1 MAETMKVD
9 LTADE
14 VRALAW
20 ACASTAKIILN
31 NVRDFQAMGL
41 SNGVVDRDGDR
52 ELEALRTAGAKLAAL
67 HYIDWI
73 EEQVAA
79 EEGK

>member
-9 LTADE
+9 LTVDE
-14 VRALAW
+14 IRALAW

-41 SNGVVDRDGDR
+41 SNGVVDREGDR
-52 ELEALRTAGAKLAAL
+52 ELRALASAGEKLAAFHL
-67 HYIDWI
+67 IDWI
-73 EEQVAA
+73 ER
-79 EEGK
+79 EGE